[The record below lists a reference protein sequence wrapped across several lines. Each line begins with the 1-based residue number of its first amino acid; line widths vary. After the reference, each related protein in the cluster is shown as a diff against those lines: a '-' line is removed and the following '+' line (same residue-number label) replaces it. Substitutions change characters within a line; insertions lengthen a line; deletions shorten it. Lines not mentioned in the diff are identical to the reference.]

1 MRLATRTLPVEP
13 GAFQSSI
20 LRAVEPQW
28 ESTSPIYRQMRERF
42 IAMILEGKLRDGDQL
57 PSVRDVAARYRINP
71 LTVLKTMHQLVVERL
86 IEKRRGKGLF
96 VCIGA
101 KAALLADERNRFLSQ
116 EWPRVCASCQRLG
129 IDIDELPK
137 TAAPPDSDSTPT
149 R

>member
-1 MRLATRTLPVEP
+1 MRLTTRTLPVEP
-13 GAFQSSI
+13 GAFRSSI

-28 ESTSPIYRQMRERF
+28 EKSSPIYRQMRERF
-42 IAMILEGKLRDGDQL
+42 VAMILDGKLREGDQL
-57 PSVRDVAARYRINP
+57 PSVRDVAIRYHINP
-71 LTVLKTMHQLVVERL
+71 LTVLKAVQQLVDDRL

-137 TAAPPDSDSTPT
+137 AAATPDSEPAPK